1 MSSDPIVDRPGIP
14 SGYGTPKHRR
24 GLLPWSH
31 VVERLTAAP
40 VYWLATVGRGGRP
53 RIRPLDGTFV
63 DGVLYVGGSTETAW
77 VRDLLENPHVSVS
90 LDGGSDVVIIEGEA
104 EHMAGRVPGD
114 LAERLAAAS
123 NAKYPQYGMTAA
135 AYGGP
140 GMFGIR
146 PHWAIAWTS
155 FPKDVTRF
163 RVPGPPAL

>member
-1 MSSDPIVDRPGIP
+1 MQPDPIVDRPAIP
-14 SGYGTPKHRR
+14 AEYGTPKDRT

-31 VVERLTAAP
+31 VVGRLTEAP

-53 RIRPLDGTFV
+53 RTRPLDGTFV

-77 VRDLLENPHVSVS
+77 VRDLLANPYVSVS
-90 LDGGSDVVIIEGEA
+90 LDGGADVVIVEGEA
-104 EHMAGRVPGD
+104 EHMEGRVSRD

-123 NAKYPQYGMTAA
+123 NAKYPQYGMTAD
-135 AYGGP
+135 AYGGA

-146 PHWAIAWTS
+146 PRWAIAWTA

-163 RVPGPPAL
+163 RFPDAA